1 MLPIRQFSP
10 LPSLLVYQR
19 VESQA
24 GWWATPDKVSAR
36 QSALR
41 RFNASP
47 RSERIWRT
55 TIRWCVHVFVRLAI
69 AATCTSSAAAREAQ
83 VERSQITRAFS
94 SEVETG
100 SHQENASKQESRGP
114 LRFYRSGNGSSGA
127 QRNHSFGEQ
136 ISGKSHVHFI

>member
-1 MLPIRQFSP
+1 MLPIRQSPP
-10 LPSLLVYQR
+10 LPWLLVYQR
-19 VESQA
+19 LESQA
-24 GWWATPDKVSAR
+24 AWWATHDKVSAR
-36 QSALR
+36 PSKLSRLR
-41 RFNASP
+41 GPS
-47 RSERIWRT
+47 SSQRIWRST
-55 TIRWCVHVFVRLAI
+55 TRWCVHVFVRLAI

-100 SHQENASKQESRGP
+100 SRQENASKQESRGA